1 MIHANAQ
8 CALGK
13 LQPARGAFAQS
24 ESVSQRLGYKEFS
37 GIILA
42 RQASCEAELGNVKEA
57 RQKISDALSISQD
70 RDTRAIAM
78 AVLPRTGDTA
88 RSQKISEDLVRQ
100 YPTDTLLNKVFVPA
114 AQAASDLQ
122 RNQPAQAVA
131 RLEIATPYE
140 LGSGPGTS
148 GYWGNYIR
156 GEAFL
161 ASKQGAK
168 AAAEYQ
174 RILDHR
180 GIDPLDVTYNLSHL
194 GLGRA
199 YSLQG
204 NTSAAKS
211 AYQDFFAAWKDADPD
226 LPVLKQAKAEY
237 EKLH

>member
-1 MIHANAQ
+1 M
-8 CALGK
+8 GK
-13 LQPARGAFAQS
+13 LQPARGVFAQS
-24 ESVSQRLGYKEFS
+24 EPVPNPLGYKEFS

-42 RQASCEAELGNVKEA
+42 RQDSCEAELGNIKES
-57 RQKISDALSISQD
+57 RQKISDALDLSQD
-70 RDTRAIAM
+70 GATGAIVRV
-78 AVLPRTGDTA
+78 VLPRTGDTT
-88 RSQKISEDLVRQ
+88 RSQKISGDLVRQ
-100 YPTDTLLNKVFVPA
+100 YPADTLLNKVFVPV

-148 GYWGNYIR
+148 GYWVNYIR

-180 GIDPLDVTYNLSHL
+180 GTDPWDVTYNLSHL

-199 YSLQG
+199 YALQG
-204 NTSAAKS
+204 NTAPAKS
-211 AYQDFFAAWKDADPD
+211 AYQDFFAAWT
-226 LPVLKQAKAEY
+226 
-237 EKLH
+237 